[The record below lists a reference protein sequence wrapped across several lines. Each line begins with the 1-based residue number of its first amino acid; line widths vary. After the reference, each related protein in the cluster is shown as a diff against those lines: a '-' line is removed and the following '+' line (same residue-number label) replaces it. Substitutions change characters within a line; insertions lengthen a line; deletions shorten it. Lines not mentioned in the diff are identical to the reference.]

1 MSISISISSEKKI
14 GVFNFDIHYIVNI
27 ATNSKEPHS
36 ISMRSQFRTI
46 SSLSISNWD
55 TGLHMCKKVPISNE
69 EMLLL
74 LLTFSKYSK
83 YVSVYIDFQIG
94 EL

>member
-1 MSISISISSEKKI
+1 
-14 GVFNFDIHYIVNI
+14 
-27 ATNSKEPHS
+27 
-36 ISMRSQFRTI
+36 MRSQFRTI

-55 TGLHMCKKVPISNE
+55 TELHMTVKVMLMCKKKVPISNE

-74 LLTFSKYSK
+74 LLTFSKYSE
-83 YVSVYIDFQIG
+83 YQATYIDVQIG